1 MASDG
6 YVGSDAVAPVACGSD
21 MGITSPAVASLCD
34 CSADG
39 ASAAGLGRYPDP
51 AARSPLDLGCRL
63 LVGIDAGV
71 DRVEDREPRV
81 LDGPVGEV
89 NRVVGVGLGDVGVS
103 GGEVRVDLVRASLR
117 LGLELV
123 EAGLRVGARLLPRR
137 LRLVGGRARLLL

>member
-89 NRVVGVGLGDVGVS
+89 NRVVGVGLRLIDSLLELLVVLL
-103 GGEVRVDLVRASLR
+103 GGGRHG
-117 LGLELV
+117 GLELLDTILQIIQLLV
-123 EAGLRVGARLLPRR
+123 EVHFD
-137 LRLVGGRARLLL
+137 LLLGY